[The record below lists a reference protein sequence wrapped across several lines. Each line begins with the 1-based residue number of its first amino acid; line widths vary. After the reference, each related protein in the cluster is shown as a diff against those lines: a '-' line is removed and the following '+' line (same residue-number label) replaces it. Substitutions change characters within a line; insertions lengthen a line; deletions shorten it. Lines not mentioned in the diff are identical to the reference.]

1 MTCKKLLTGVL
12 ALLLTGCSTVKY
24 VRELPP
30 QELLGDCKVVS
41 EKTKTNGELVYTIL
55 AYRESLALCN
65 IDKDSLRKWA
75 EQE

>member
-1 MTCKKLLTGVL
+1 MTCKGLLVG
-12 ALLLTGCSTVKY
+12 LLVAFLTACSSTKY

-30 QELLGDCKVVS
+30 QELLGDCKAVT

-65 IDKDSLRKWA
+65 IDKGSLRKWA